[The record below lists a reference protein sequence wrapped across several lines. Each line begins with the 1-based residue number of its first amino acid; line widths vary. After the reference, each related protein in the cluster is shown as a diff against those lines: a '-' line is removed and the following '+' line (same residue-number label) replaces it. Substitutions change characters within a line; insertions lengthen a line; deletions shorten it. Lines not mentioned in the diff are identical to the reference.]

1 MLVQVSDNKGKM
13 YWINPLYV
21 RMLKEKGKDRTE
33 VVGVHSTWGTALV
46 VDEPMDSLA
55 ERISVAMPVSEAV
68 TALLATQDDEQ
79 RAASSA
85 AGTSAVVN

>member
-33 VVGVHSTWGTALV
+33 VIGVQSTWGTALI

-68 TALLATQDDEQ
+68 TSLLATQDDEQ
-79 RAASSA
+79 QMA
-85 AGTSAVVN
+85 TTAVTVGVVT